1 MKAQKKP
8 KVTGGVSVQVN
19 CETLFLMESL
29 KIHFEI
35 DESALFELMI
45 RKLHDET
52 FYSGLSPLVK
62 SVIAKAD
69 KAHDEADTTSAE
81 TEKIPK

>member
-8 KVTGGVSVQVN
+8 KVTSGVSVQVS
-19 CETLFLMESL
+19 CVTLFLMEDL
-29 KIHFEI
+29 KSYFEF

-62 SVIAKAD
+62 SIITKAQ
-69 KAHDEADTTSAE
+69 KAHDEADTPGAE

>member
-8 KVTGGVSVQVN
+8 KVTSGVSVQVS
-19 CETLFLMESL
+19 CETLFLMEDL
-29 KIHFEI
+29 KSYFEF

-62 SVIAKAD
+62 RIIARAD
-69 KAHDEADTTSAE
+69 KANEELRTPSASDE
-81 TEKIPK
+81 